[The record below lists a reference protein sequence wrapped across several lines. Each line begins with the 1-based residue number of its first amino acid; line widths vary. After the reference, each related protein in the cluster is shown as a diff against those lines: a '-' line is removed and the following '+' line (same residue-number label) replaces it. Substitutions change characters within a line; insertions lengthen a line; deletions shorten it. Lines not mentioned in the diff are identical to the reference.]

1 MIQFFA
7 RNFRRAYRIP
17 AIIFYMFARGTAALW
32 AFRKKDKNDR
42 CRSARIVTAQT
53 QLWARGLLR
62 LLGVHYTLDGDLKK
76 VDAEGGL
83 LISNHQSY
91 LDILVMPPP
100 RGCVSRRIRG
110 SAPGC
115 FSAGMWDCP
124 IPSGSTGVH
133 RGKHGRRWRN
143 SVLRSGW
150 IKWH

>member
-7 RNFRRAYRIP
+7 RNFRRSYRIP
-17 AIIFYMFARGTAALW
+17 AIIFYLFARGTAALW

-83 LISNHQSY
+83 LHQCHGNRKVIHGYPLFLNFWDLSNRADHPKA
-91 LDILVMPPP
+91 LD
-100 RGCVSRRIRG
+100 
-110 SAPGC
+110 
-115 FSAGMWDCP
+115 D
-124 IPSGSTGVH
+124 
-133 RGKHGRRWRN
+133 
-143 SVLRSGW
+143 
-150 IKWH
+150 